1 MRKTIY
7 LLPLL
12 AFFALVGWFA
22 LALRPNYDPQTL
34 PSAMID
40 KPAPAFDLA
49 PLNGGANLSLNGLKG
64 HVVLVNFFASWCVP
78 CRVEQP
84 ILMRLGSRITS
95 RCMVSTTRTSR
106 RGAAR
111 AGRAGRSVC
120 AIGLDSDGITGIN
133 FGVYGVPETYV
144 IDKNGEIR
152 KRFVGPLTAEMLHQ
166 ELLPLLKKL
175 NRVMSATIAG
185 RAASCRPLLPWLAPA
200 CGRAQERL
208 AVPALEARARVLSR
222 TLRRL
227 VCQNDFI
234 NESGADLAH
243 DLRVLLRQRLLAGDT
258 DAQAMQ
264 YLVARYG
271 QFVLLRPPVEPAT
284 WVLWYGP
291 VAVLLVAGRAR

>member
-1 MRKTIY
+1 MRKALY

-49 PLNGGANLSLNGLKG
+49 PLNGGANLSLSGMKG
-64 HVVLVNFFASWCVP
+64 QVVLVNFFASWCVP

-84 ILMRLGSRITS
+84 ILMRLAKQDHIALYGIDYKDQPT
-95 RCMVSTTRTSR
+95 
-106 RGAAR
+106 AAR
-111 AGRAGRSVC
+111 RVLAELGDPYR

-152 KRFVGPLTAEMLHQ
+152 KRFVGPLTEESLQQ

-175 NRVMSATIAG
+175 N
-185 RAASCRPLLPWLAPA
+185 AS
-200 CGRAQERL
+200 
-208 AVPALEARARVLSR
+208 
-222 TLRRL
+222 
-227 VCQNDFI
+227 
-234 NESGADLAH
+234 
-243 DLRVLLRQRLLAGDT
+243 
-258 DAQAMQ
+258 
-264 YLVARYG
+264 
-271 QFVLLRPPVEPAT
+271 
-284 WVLWYGP
+284 
-291 VAVLLVAGRAR
+291 